1 MDKVT
6 YILGA
11 GFSAPLGLPVMSN
24 FLIKSK
30 DLYFQ
35 DTEKY
40 SHFKSVFNTIK
51 ELSVCKNYY
60 DTNLF
65 NIEEI
70 LSILE
75 VRSFIEGEKLKDD
88 FIKYIIDTINC
99 YTPEINPYGE
109 QFPGNWNDFV
119 FGGKEIQRKYG
130 YFIGSLLGVKFWRKK
145 ENYIDD
151 LIGNSY
157 WVKGGNNKDVGYSV
171 LSLNYDMV
179 LEGYCQ
185 FMNSNYRKDDNI
197 SFSDEI
203 VSEWHKPSLFK
214 LHGCSGDG
222 TIVPPTWAKGT
233 HRDIIPIWKNAYQA
247 LVDSTH
253 IRFIGYSLPLSDSY
267 VKYLLKSS
275 VVNAPHLKQIDVIC
289 LDKDASVKKRFD
301 DFIQYDYYRFKNAD
315 IVEYLNEVHELSKRN
330 ILSSEAPVILNK
342 LEIAHERFMS
352 K

>member
-40 SHFKSVFNTIK
+40 KHFKTVFSAIQ
-51 ELSVCKNYY
+51 ELSISKNYY

-75 VRSFIEGEKLKDD
+75 MESFLEGRRLKKD
-88 FIKYIIDTINC
+88 FTKYIIDTIDY
-99 YTPEINPYGE
+99 YTPIISLRGNSL
-109 QFPGNWNDFV
+109 PGNWYDFIL
-119 FGGKEIQRKYG
+119 GGAGIQRGFG
-130 YFIGSLLGVKFWRKK
+130 YFIGSLFGVSFKMQERQPSGEYARK
-145 ENYIDD
+145 
-151 LIGNSY
+151 LL
-157 WVKGGNNKDVGYSV
+157 VKRGCNDGVGYSV

-179 LEGYCQ
+179 LENYCRSIKSSYLGDED
-185 FMNSNYRKDDNI
+185 F
-197 SFSDEI
+197 SFNKEFPP
-203 VSEWHKPSLFK
+203 EWNRPSLFK
-214 LHGCSGDG
+214 LHGCACEG

-233 HRDIIPIWKNAYQA
+233 HRKIIPVWKNAYQT
-247 LVDSTH
+247 LLNSTH
-253 IRFIGYSLPLSDSY
+253 IRFVGYSLPLSDSY
-267 VKYLLKSS
+267 IKYLLKSS

-315 IVEYLNEVHELSKRN
+315 IAEYLNEVHELSKRN
-330 ILSSEAPVILNK
+330 IYSSEESVVLNK
-342 LEIAHERFMS
+342 LEIAHENFMS
-352 K
+352 KQ